1 MVERKV
7 LLSLLAH
14 PDDAEF
20 LCAGTLALLR
30 RKGWE
35 IHIATMTPGD
45 CGSVEHG
52 REEISTIRRGEGV
65 ESAKLLDGTYH
76 CCECED
82 LFITYDKPTL
92 LRAIEVLRKVRPTV
106 VFALSPQD
114 YSLDHEMASKVAQAA
129 TFAGGIPNVAI
140 DGVEPFEPVPYLYY
154 LDAVDGVDRLGNSIE
169 PGIVVDIGSEME
181 TKEKMLC
188 CHASQRGWLMA
199 HHGVDEYV
207 NSMKAFSQSRGELIG
222 ADFAEGFRQHL
233 GHCYPSDNIL
243 KSELGELVF
252 EMQGKQR

>member
-20 LCAGTLALLR
+20 LCAGTLALLH

-45 CGSVEHG
+45 CGSVEYG
-52 REEISTIRRGEGV
+52 REEISRIRRAEGG
-65 ESAKLLDGTYH
+65 ESATLLRGQYH
-76 CCECED
+76 CLECED

-92 LRAIEVLRKVRPTV
+92 LRAIEVLRRVQPTL

-129 TFAGGIPNVAI
+129 TFAAGIPNARI
-140 DGVEPFEPVPYLYY
+140 EGVEAYEPVPWLYY
-154 LDAVDGVDRLGNSIE
+154 LDAVDGVDRFGTQVK
-169 PGIVVDIGSEME
+169 PAMAVDITSEIE
-181 TKEKMLC
+181 TKAQMLC
-188 CHASQRGWLMA
+188 CHASQRNWLLA

-207 NSMKAFSQSRGELIG
+207 RSMKAFSAKRGQLIG
-222 ADFAEGFRQHL
+222 AEFAEGFRQHL
-233 GHCYPSDNIL
+233 GHSYPHDNIL
-243 KSELGELVF
+243 KAELGDLVH
-252 EMQGKQR
+252 EMKG